1 MSTSSNK
8 SKINKK
14 FIILVGGFLLFAA
27 VVLGGIF
34 YWSYSAAPERNIKM
48 GDELVVTAKAAEA
61 AGNADEAY
69 KKYQEAISRFGRA
82 ISKKPNNLVYTQ
94 KIIDALDLMTPKTS
108 GDAQE
113 LYQTREAYLQ
123 RRTRSA
129 PENGEVWLQ
138 LINSLNER
146 ALLFNQSDVWK
157 RVAEVCEDA
166 TDRIPPTSP
175 QFALIQST
183 GICAELNR
191 GEILTA
197 SERETA
203 ETTAE
208 TFLKKFP
215 QDENVWASLLRS
227 IAFDVQSLTMASRMA
242 EAKERDAKFNE
253 LLVQAKSDVPISAKI
268 GISELQYL
276 LLQKRNQ
283 NPLATPKS
291 ILAVLD
297 PLLWKDGNRESLE
310 FGTCATLAGNKLVDL
325 STIASSLNDP
335 IVLQRSIES
344 LQSYCDRHPNSQI
357 EINTIG
363 KLQVAAEQF
372 DKAQVTFEQLL
383 AMPAPKVSMLAAFV
397 DEVKSN
403 ALEDL
408 FGIEFSR
415 FESATL
421 PAEKIAALAKVQAV
435 RDRLSKILPGRDTEL
450 SLLRLDAKL
459 AFARGDYL
467 TTVTKLEEIF
477 AKQKDVA
484 ADLYYLSVISLNA
497 RGEQGAA
504 LTKISQ
510 ALEQYPQV
518 GQFYLIRAGIEARL
532 GRLMDAKRTISNLLV
547 REPEN
552 AEGLRFMAELKK
564 VPGDGSVNLTDQ
576 VIKIIGDAELSANEG
591 FAESAVEQIRVGL
604 VTYPKD
610 ARLQQTLCQWLLF
623 LGKTKEAQDA
633 IAQYLVDSPNDPTLK
648 QLQILATVP
657 SALARINAFLNQA
670 KPDGTFASETEK
682 AVSLAL
688 ALTNLRDSL
697 KQRLQ
702 TASEEAKPVIA
713 AELAE
718 VTAAGK
724 LARAKAMELAPGDIS
739 LLDKLYAESIADKNP
754 ELAEQLV
761 VMAEKNC
768 KDPTIAV
775 LLRGRIA
782 LEKNDPAK
790 AAELFE
796 QAVLMPGASAAA
808 FRLLGIAREKNGDV
822 EGATE
827 AFATSYE
834 RRPNDLTTVQLYT
847 ANLVRAGK
855 IQKVREVMRSAML
868 AMPESP
874 VLRNAFFDLEATY
887 GNLSDSILERKRMY
901 AIRPSDIENARQL
914 MKLLIESPPSR
925 DLIFNNDG
933 SYRFSDVA
941 WDAMGKERQDQ
952 ELQSIALQH
961 EAESKLLYDSLLKI
975 NPNDHLTTRIYAAA
989 MQRAGKGA
997 EAEANLFSAA
1007 QKATG
1012 VDAWKYWV
1020 ELGELQLEANRVVQ
1034 ADLNF
1039 KRALELDTS
1048 ASSDASQIIGKIW
1061 IDRREPKR
1069 ARQIF
1074 EDAFAKKPNVQLA
1087 RNISALRL
1095 ETRDFV
1101 GSRAMSMEVVK
1112 MSGGVSTFGDK
1123 LLLADISN
1131 AEMEESYAKSDP
1143 VETKRIFGEFLK
1155 AIDEAIRLEPS
1166 SPLPF
1171 IVRGSSFQRQ
1181 FQRSGDVELARKA
1194 KLDVQRAIELQGSY
1208 WPSYRLLASI
1218 QLDGNDVSGAVQTVR
1233 KFIDQNPRVEE
1244 ARRALI
1250 AYQLTS
1256 GDYVGAIQT
1265 VQDILLLEPRNPLW
1279 LRTLADTHVA
1289 ASLRLEAAKDN
1300 ELLFSITKDP
1310 NFLVQSILLRSLN
1323 SPPDFVGILAALKLA
1338 PELVPTTPF
1347 FQMIGAA
1354 AIAGTAVSEAQKN
1367 QGILQLREMYK
1378 LVEPTKG
1385 SLTDPWIL
1393 AARCL
1398 FPPETSQKLEPFV
1411 LEACGNK
1418 PDSPLC
1424 RALAQTFLDAGSSGT
1439 AKALEY
1445 SKRALELATTDD
1457 EKFNAIRILGGA
1469 EYKSGNFVEAGKW
1482 FEQSLAIRQ
1491 DDMAAINNLAYIEA
1505 KFLNK
1510 VPQAIERAR
1519 NAFVTNPANADLMDT
1534 LGYCLMKSGQV
1545 PEALSLMRRSTRTQ
1559 PTAMAYA
1566 HLAEA
1571 LILSGRNEEALG
1583 SLERAKALRPDA
1595 EAQEQIDV
1603 VTKSLDAAPRG

>member
-1 MSTSSNK
+1 MSTPSNK
-8 SKINKK
+8 SKVNKK
-14 FIILVGGFLLFAA
+14 FIMLVGGFLLFAA

-34 YWSYSAAPERNIKM
+34 YWSYSAAPERNIKL

-82 ISKKPNNLVYTQ
+82 ISKKPNNLVYSQ

-146 ALLFNQSDVWK
+146 ALLFNQSDLWK
-157 RVAEVCEDA
+157 RVAEVCDEA
-166 TDRIPPTSP
+166 MERLPPTSP
-175 QFALIQST
+175 QFALIEST

-191 GEILTA
+191 GEILTL
-197 SERETA
+197 SEREAA
-203 ETTAE
+203 ETAAQS
-208 TFLKKFP
+208 FLKKFP

-227 IAFDVQSLTMASRMA
+227 IAFDVQSLTMASRTT

-253 LLVQAKSDVPISAKI
+253 LLVQAKSNIPGGADIS
-268 GISELQYL
+268 ISELQYL

-291 ILAVLD
+291 ILTVLD
-297 PLLWKDGNRESLE
+297 PLLWKDGNRESPE
-310 FGTCATLAGNKLVDL
+310 FGTCTKLGGNKLTDL
-325 STIASSLNDP
+325 STIASALNDP
-335 IVLQRSIES
+335 IVLQRSIEA
-344 LQSYCDRHPNSQI
+344 LQSYCDRVQNSQT
-357 EINTIG
+357 EFNAIG
-363 KLQVAAEQF
+363 RLQVAAEQF
-372 DKAQVTFEQLL
+372 DKAQATFEKLL

-397 DEVKSN
+397 DEVKAN
-403 ALEDL
+403 ALEEI

-415 FESATL
+415 WETSVV
-421 PAEKIAALAKVQAV
+421 PAEKAAALAKAQAV
-435 RDRLSKILPGRDTEL
+435 RDRLSKVLPGRDTEL

-504 LTKISQ
+504 LTKITQ

-532 GRLMDAKRTISNLLV
+532 GRLMDAKRTISNLLA

-564 VPGDGSVNLTDQ
+564 VPGDGAVNLDDQ
-576 VIKIIGDAELSANEG
+576 VVKIMGDAELSANEG
-591 FAESAVEQIRVGL
+591 RVEDAVEQIRVAL

-610 ARLQQTLCQWLLF
+610 ARLQQTMCQWLLF

-670 KPDGTFASETEK
+670 KPDGTFASENEK
-682 AVSLAL
+682 AISLAL
-688 ALTNLRDSL
+688 ALTNLRDSM

-702 TASEEAKPVIA
+702 TASDENKPAIA

-718 VTAAGK
+718 VTAAAK
-724 LARAKAMELAPGDIS
+724 TALAKAMELAPGDIT

-761 VMAEKNC
+761 ILAEKNC

-782 LEKNDPAK
+782 LEKNDTVK

-796 QAVLMPGASAAA
+796 QATLMPGASAAA

-834 RRPNDLTTVQLYT
+834 RRPNDLTTVQLY
-847 ANLVRAGK
+847 AGNLVRAGK
-855 IQKVREVMRSAML
+855 MQKVRELMRSAML

-874 VLRNAFFDLEATY
+874 TLRNAFFDLEATY
-887 GNLSDSILERKRMY
+887 GNLADSILERKRMY
-901 AIRPSDIENARQL
+901 AVRPSDTENARQL

-933 SYRFSDVA
+933 SYRFSQVA

-975 NPNDHLTTRIYAAA
+975 NPNDHLSTRIYAAA

-997 EAEANLFSAA
+997 EAEAILFASA

-1012 VDAWKYWV
+1012 VDAWKSWV
-1020 ELGELQLEANRVVQ
+1020 ELGELQLEANRTVQ
-1034 ADLNF
+1034 ADTNF
-1039 KRALELDTS
+1039 KRAVELDTS
-1048 ASSDASQIIGKIW
+1048 TSSDASRIIGKIW
-1061 IDRREPKR
+1061 IDRREPNR
-1069 ARQIF
+1069 ARQVF
-1074 EDAFAKKPNVQLA
+1074 EAAFTKQPSLELA

-1095 ETRDFV
+1095 EIRDFV
-1101 GSRAMSMEVVK
+1101 GSRAMSTEVEK
-1112 MSGGVSTFGDK
+1112 LSGGVATFGDK
-1123 LLLADISN
+1123 LLSADISN
-1131 AEMEESYAKSDP
+1131 AELEESYSKSAP
-1143 VETKRIFGEFLK
+1143 AETKRISEEFLK
-1155 AIDEAIRLEPS
+1155 AIDEAIRLQPS

-1181 FQRSGDVELARKA
+1181 FQRSGDIELARKA
-1194 KLDVQRAIELQGSY
+1194 KLDVQRAIELQGNY
-1208 WPSYRLLASI
+1208 WPAFRLLASI
-1218 QLDGNDVSGAVQTVR
+1218 QIDANDISGSIQTVR
-1233 KFIDQNPRVEE
+1233 KYIEQNPRTEE

-1256 GDYVGAIQT
+1256 GDYPGAIQT
-1265 VQDILLLEPRNPLW
+1265 VQDILVLEPRNPLW
-1279 LRTLADTHVA
+1279 IRTLADTHIA

-1300 ELLFSITKDP
+1300 ELLFAITKDP
-1310 NFLVQSILLRSLN
+1310 NFLIQSILLRSLN

-1338 PELVPTTPF
+1338 PGLVPTTPF
-1347 FQMIGAA
+1347 FQMMGAT
-1354 AIAGTAVSEAQKN
+1354 AIAGTAISEAQKN
-1367 QGILQLREMYK
+1367 QGIVQLREMYK
-1378 LVEPTKG
+1378 LVEPAKG

-1393 AARCL
+1393 AARSL
-1398 FPPETSQKLEPFV
+1398 FPPETSQRLEPFV
-1411 LEACGNK
+1411 LEACANK

-1424 RALAQTFLDAGSSGT
+1424 RALAQTFLDAGTSGV

-1445 SKRALELATTDD
+1445 SKRALELATNDE

-1469 EYKSGNFVEAGKW
+1469 EYKAGNFVEAGKW
-1482 FEQSLAIRQ
+1482 FEQSLAIRK

-1510 VPQAIERAR
+1510 IPQAVERAR
-1519 NAFVTNPANADLMDT
+1519 SAFATNQSSADLMDT
-1534 LGYCLMKSGQV
+1534 LGYSLMKSGQL
-1545 PEALSLMRRSTRTQ
+1545 PEAVNLMRRSARTQ
-1559 PTAMAYA
+1559 PTSMAYA
-1566 HLAEA
+1566 HLAEGQM
-1571 LILSGRNEEALG
+1571 LSGRKDEALG

-1595 EAQEQIDV
+1595 EAQEQIDM

>member
-1 MSTSSNK
+1 MSTPSNK

-14 FIILVGGFLLFAA
+14 FIMLVGGFLLFSA

-34 YWSYSAAPERNIKM
+34 YWSYSAAPERNVKL

-69 KKYQEAISRFGRA
+69 KKYQEAIGRYGRA
-82 ISKKPNNLVYTQ
+82 ISKKPNNLVYIQ
-94 KIIDALDLMTPKTS
+94 KIIDAIDLMTPKTS

-113 LYQTREAYLQ
+113 LYQNREAYLQ

-138 LINSLNER
+138 LINSLSER
-146 ALLFNQSDVWK
+146 ALLFNQSDLWK
-157 RVAEVCEDA
+157 RVAEVCDDA
-166 TDRIPPTSP
+166 MDRLPPTSP
-175 QFALIQST
+175 QFALIQSI

-191 GEILTA
+191 GEILTL
-197 SERETA
+197 SEREAA
-203 ETTAE
+203 ETAAE

-215 QDENVWASLLRS
+215 QDENVWASLLRA
-227 IAFDVQSLTMASRMA
+227 IAFDVQSLTTASRTT

-253 LLVQAKSDVPISAKI
+253 LLVQAKSNIPVGADIS
-268 GISELQYL
+268 ISELQYL

-291 ILAVLD
+291 ILTVLD
-297 PLLWKDGNRESLE
+297 PLLWKDGNRESPE
-310 FGTCATLAGNKLVDL
+310 FGTCTKLTGNKLVDL
-325 STIASSLNDP
+325 STIATSFKDP
-335 IVLQRSIES
+335 IALQRSIEA
-344 LQSYCDRHPNSQI
+344 LQSYCDRVQNSQT
-357 EINTIG
+357 EFNAIG
-363 KLQVAAEQF
+363 RLQVAAEQF
-372 DKAQVTFEQLL
+372 DKAQATFEKLL

-397 DEVKSN
+397 DEVKAN
-403 ALEDL
+403 ALEEI

-415 FESATL
+415 WETSVV
-421 PAEKIAALAKVQAV
+421 PAEKAAALAKAQAV
-435 RDRLSKILPGRDTEL
+435 RDRLSKVISGRDTEL

-477 AKQKDVA
+477 AKQKNVP
-484 ADLYYLSVISLNA
+484 ADLYYLSVVSLNA

-504 LTKISQ
+504 LTKITQ

-564 VPGDGSVNLTDQ
+564 VPGDGTVNVTDPI
-576 VIKIIGDAELSANEG
+576 VKIMGDAELSANEG
-591 FAESAVEQIRVGL
+591 QVEVAVQQIRDAM
-604 VTYPKD
+604 VTYPKEV
-610 ARLQQTLCQWLLF
+610 RLQQILCQWLLF
-623 LGKTKEAQDA
+623 LGKTKEAEDA
-633 IAQYLVDSPNDPTLK
+633 VTQYLVDSPNDPTLK
-648 QLQILATVP
+648 QLQILSTIP
-657 SALARINAFLNQA
+657 SPLARINAFLNQA
-670 KPDGTFASETEK
+670 KPDGTFASENEK
-682 AVSLAL
+682 AVALVL
-688 ALTNLRDSL
+688 ALTNLRDNL
-697 KQRLQ
+697 KQRLE
-702 TASEEAKPVIA
+702 TASAEKKPAIA

-718 VTAAGK
+718 VTPAAK
-724 LARAKAMELAPGDIS
+724 TALAKAMELAPGDIT

-761 VMAEKNC
+761 LLAEKNC

-782 LEKNDPAK
+782 LEKNDTVK

-796 QAVLMPGASAAA
+796 QAALMPGASAAA

-834 RRPNDLTTVQLYT
+834 RRPNDLTTIQLYT

-855 IQKVREVMRSAML
+855 MQKVREVMRSAML

-874 VLRNAFFDLEATY
+874 TLRNAFFELEATY
-887 GNLSDSILERKRMY
+887 GNIADSILERKRMY
-901 AIRPSDIENARQL
+901 VMRPSDTDNARQL

-925 DLIFNNDG
+925 DVIFNNDG
-933 SYRFSDVA
+933 SPRFSQVA

-961 EAESKLLYDSLLKI
+961 EVESKLLYDSLLKL
-975 NPNDHLTTRIYAAA
+975 NPNDHLSTRIYAAA
-989 MQRAGKGA
+989 MQRAGKGT
-997 EAEANLFSAA
+997 EAEAILLASA

-1012 VDAWKYWV
+1012 VDAWKSWV
-1020 ELGELQLEANRVVQ
+1020 ELGELQLAANRTAQ
-1034 ADLNF
+1034 ADANF
-1039 KRALELDTS
+1039 KRAVELDTS
-1048 ASSDASQIIGKIW
+1048 TSSDASRIIGRIW
-1061 IDRREPKR
+1061 IDRREPKL
-1069 ARQIF
+1069 ARQVF
-1074 EDAFAKKPNVQLA
+1074 EAAFAKHPDLELA

-1095 ETRDFV
+1095 EMRDFV
-1101 GSRAMSMEVVK
+1101 GSRAMSTEVAK
-1112 MSGGVSTFGDK
+1112 LSGGVATFGDK
-1123 LLLADISN
+1123 LLSADISN
-1131 AEMEESYAKSDP
+1131 AELEDSYSKSTP
-1143 VETKRIFGEFLK
+1143 AETKRISEEFLK
-1155 AIDEAIRLEPS
+1155 AIDEAIRLQPS

-1181 FQRSGDVELARKA
+1181 FQRSGDMEFARKA
-1194 KLDVQRAIELQGSY
+1194 KLDVLRAIELQGNY
-1208 WPSYRLLASI
+1208 WPAFRLLASI
-1218 QLDGNDVSGAVQTVR
+1218 QIDANDVSGSIQTVR
-1233 KFIDQNPRVEE
+1233 KFIEQNPRTEE

-1256 GDYVGAIQT
+1256 GDYPGAIQT

-1279 LRTLADTHVA
+1279 IRTLADTHIA

-1300 ELLFSITKDP
+1300 ELLFTITKDP
-1310 NFLVQSILLRSLN
+1310 NYLIQSILLRSLN

-1347 FQMIGAA
+1347 FQMMGAT
-1354 AIAGTAVSEAQKN
+1354 AIAGTAISETQKN
-1367 QGILQLREMYK
+1367 QGIVQLREMYK
-1378 LVEPTKG
+1378 LVQPTKG
-1385 SLTDPWIL
+1385 GLTDPWIL
-1393 AARCL
+1393 AARSL
-1398 FPPETSQKLEPFV
+1398 FPPETSQRLEPFV
-1411 LEACGNK
+1411 LEACANK

-1424 RALAQTFLDAGSSGT
+1424 RALAQAFLDVGT
-1439 AKALEY
+1439 PGIAKALEY
-1445 SKRALELATTDD
+1445 SKRALELATNDD

-1469 EYKSGNFVEAGKW
+1469 EYKAGNFAEAAKW

-1510 VPQAIERAR
+1510 IPQAVERAR
-1519 NAFVTNPANADLMDT
+1519 SAFATNQSSADLMDT
-1534 LGYCLMKSGQV
+1534 LGYSLMKSGQL
-1545 PEALSLMRRSTRTQ
+1545 PEAVNLMRRSARTQ
-1559 PTAMAYA
+1559 PTSMAYA
-1566 HLAEA
+1566 HLAEGQ
-1571 LILSGRNEEALG
+1571 LLSGRKDEALG

-1595 EAQEQIDV
+1595 EAQEQIDM
-1603 VTKSLDAAPRG
+1603 VTQSLDAAPRG